1 MEKGNAKTAIIIL
14 VILIILA
21 GGFLGYKIVE
31 NKNKNV
37 ETANEQNEENN
48 VLITGISKKE
58 EKPIIELSGVRISCV
73 ICWIKDRERSFGRTK
88 KRMMKN
94 LEVLEEIKKQGK
106 NLIGTKRDEFVKQNL
121 SAFCDSRQSSLY
133 SIGVR

>member
-37 ETANEQNEENN
+37 ETANEQNECNN
-48 VLITGISKKE
+48 Y
-58 EKPIIELSGVRISCV
+58 R
-73 ICWIKDRERSFGRTK
+73 
-88 KRMMKN
+88 N
-94 LEVLEEIKKQGK
+94 Q
-106 NLIGTKRDEFVKQNL
+106 
-121 SAFCDSRQSSLY
+121 
-133 SIGVR
+133 

>member
-48 VLITGISKKE
+48 VIITGISKKE
-58 EKPIIELSGVRISCV
+58 AKLEMEPSKINPNPVKTAPITIDNLRLYMSATIPVGISN
-73 ICWIKDRERSFGRTK
+73 IKHAASNVVPT
-88 KRMMKN
+88 
-94 LEVLEEIKKQGK
+94 
-106 NLIGTKRDEFVKQNL
+106 
-121 SAFCDSRQSSLY
+121 
-133 SIGVR
+133 SIS

>member
-37 ETANEQNEENN
+37 ETAN
-48 VLITGISKKE
+48 
-58 EKPIIELSGVRISCV
+58 
-73 ICWIKDRERSFGRTK
+73 
-88 KRMMKN
+88 
-94 LEVLEEIKKQGK
+94 
-106 NLIGTKRDEFVKQNL
+106 
-121 SAFCDSRQSSLY
+121 
-133 SIGVR
+133 

>member
-48 VLITGISKKE
+48 VIITGISKK
-58 EKPIIELSGVRISCV
+58 
-73 ICWIKDRERSFGRTK
+73 
-88 KRMMKN
+88 
-94 LEVLEEIKKQGK
+94 
-106 NLIGTKRDEFVKQNL
+106 
-121 SAFCDSRQSSLY
+121 
-133 SIGVR
+133 